1 MASNSITAQFE
12 SLPKIAKVL
21 LLFFLGYIVSGVYR
35 ILRYLDSKN
44 TSTLIAGILA
54 FVPVICVV
62 FWILDLVAAIKDEK
76 FSFMAD

>member
-1 MASNSITAQFE
+1 MSTNDLIKFYDE
-12 SLPKIAKVL
+12 LPKIAKIL
-21 LLFFLGYIVSGVYR
+21 IQIFLGSLVSGIYR

-54 FVPVICVV
+54 FVPVACVI
-62 FWILDLVAAIKDEK
+62 FWILDLVAVVQDKK

>member
-35 ILRYLDSKN
+35 ILRYLETKN
-44 TSTLIAGILA
+44 IVTLIVGIVCFVGPGFVLGIIDAVTEILNDKITLLA
-54 FVPVICVV
+54 
-62 FWILDLVAAIKDEK
+62 D
-76 FSFMAD
+76 

>member
-1 MASNSITAQFE
+1 MSTNDLIKFYDE
-12 SLPKIAKVL
+12 LPKIAKIL
-21 LLFFLGYIVSGVYR
+21 IQIFLGSLVSGIYR

-54 FVPVICVV
+54 FVPVVCVV
-62 FWILDLVAAIKDEK
+62 FWILDLVAVVQDKK

>member
-1 MASNSITAQFE
+1 MSTNDLIKFYE
-12 SLPKIAKVL
+12 DLPKIARIL
-21 LLFFLGYIVSGVYR
+21 IQLFTGSLVSGIYR
-35 ILRYLDSKN
+35 ILRFLDSKN

>member
-1 MASNSITAQFE
+1 MSTNDLIKFYDE
-12 SLPKIAKVL
+12 LPKIAKIL
-21 LLFFLGYIVSGVYR
+21 IQIFLGSLVSGIYR

-54 FVPVICVV
+54 FVPVVCVI
-62 FWILDLVAAIKDEK
+62 FWILDLVAVVQDKK